1 MPEITL
7 ATLVILRTQLRDQLL
22 RAAAALA
29 DPQWADADAL
39 ALTRNT
45 VAAVLAMVDTVE
57 TSPMLAAAWA
67 A

>member
-1 MPEITL
+1 MPEITP
-7 ATLVILRTQLRDQLL
+7 ATLIILRTQLRDQLL
-22 RAAAALA
+22 HAATALA

-45 VAAVLAMVDTVE
+45 AAAVLAIVDTVE
-57 TSPMLAAAWA
+57 TSPVLAAAWA